1 MFNRLNLV
9 ERNFLCTFA
18 VDMNENQYKNMKKY
32 RLVLVF
38 LMAMVQN
45 VGAQEQ
51 SVSKPGTPIRTLS
64 SASDFARLYVGA
76 VEPQYPKSLWHDMP
90 YYKGNTNM
98 YKGRISYHGVV
109 YDNVQLRYD
118 QLKQCVVVL
127 PPGEKV
133 ICLPEQEYIDWFE
146 MDGHLYVH
154 DPEDSSRYASLL
166 CDGTSNGFRLYHSE
180 WMVYGRERT
189 FQGDKYLKTLNAE
202 EVYTLITPDSGMY
215 HVKRASDVAKII
227 PDQKKQIKQ
236 FAKKNHL
243 SFSKS
248 ERERSLVRV
257 INSLTGLP
265 LTPSRRGGTN
275 LVSGELDTPT
285 TSVISEAS
293 PTGGGLEEASSFI
306 PHPSSLPLEGGLIA
320 GIPVLDN
327 DSIRSAVGSSRTTV
341 YIVPGV
347 EKATASIADD
357 HELAEIVVVG
367 GRQSA
372 VKNMMMGAEKFKPQI
387 LKNIPSAFGES
398 DIMKIVLT
406 LPGVTTVG
414 EASSGYNVRGGA
426 TDQNLILFNGGTV
439 YNPSHLFG
447 LFTSFNSDAVED
459 VELFK
464 SSIPVEYGGRIS
476 SVLKVVSKEANMQK
490 FTGSASIGA
499 LTSKANLEIP
509 IVKDHVSLLLNGR
522 TTYSDWIMKR
532 LPEKSG
538 YKNGT
543 ANFNDFGGV
552 LTWKLNNMHRLKI
565 YGYWSND
572 RFSFSTK
579 DNYGYQ
585 NRNFSAE
592 WRSILN
598 DRLTATVS
606 AGLDHYDYF
615 NEDRNTPTMAARL
628 SFGIDQLW
636 GKLHIRQRLSEK
648 NALSYGLSLQHYDV
662 QAGKYEPVGSQSFI
676 TTDQLQ
682 SEKALESAAYIDY
695 ERSLTEKL
703 SVSAGLRY
711 SMFNALGPRDVNHY
725 LEGELPSEE
734 TLLETR
740 SETGIIKTYHAPE
753 LRLSARYALQEN
765 LSLKAGF
772 NTMHQYIHKVSNT
785 AIMSPTDIWK
795 LSDLNIKPQNGW
807 QLAAGVYH
815 ETLGKKY
822 EFSAEVYYKHIG
834 DYLNYRSSAVLLMNH
849 HLETDVIS
857 TKGRAYGLEL
867 QAKKPLGKMNGWVSY
882 TFSRSLVR
890 QDDKRVAMP
899 LNDGD
904 WYPSE
909 YDRPHEVK
917 AVLNYK
923 FTERYSLSS
932 NFNYATGRPTTLPA
946 GQYYDSYNQKYMP
959 YYTDRNTYRIP
970 DYMRLDLA
978 FNIEPTHKLT
988 SFFHTSFSMGV
999 YNALARR
1006 NAYSIYYVTEGGRVK
1021 GYQLSVF
1028 GSAIPFVSLN
1038 IRFN

>member
-1 MFNRLNLV
+1 MV
-9 ERNFLCTFA
+9 FA
-18 VDMNENQYKNMKKY
+18 LIVA
-32 RLVLVF
+32 V
-38 LMAMVQN
+38 VQKI
-45 VGAQEQ
+45 GAQEYF
-51 SVSKPGTPIRTLS
+51 SA
-64 SASDFARLYVGA
+64 ASDFARLYVGA
-76 VEPQYPKSLWHDMP
+76 VEPQYSKSLWHDIP

-109 YDNVQLRYD
+109 YDDVQLRFD

-127 PPGEKV
+127 SPVERV
-133 ICLPEQEYIDWFE
+133 VCLPEQEYVDWFE
-146 MDGHLYVH
+146 MDGHRYVH

-166 CDGTSNGFRLYHSE
+166 CDGSSNGLRLYHSI
-180 WMVYGRERT
+180 WKIYGRERS
-189 FQGDKYLKTLNAE
+189 FGGKKYLKTLEAE
-202 EVYTLITPDSGMY
+202 EQYMLMASDGAMY
-215 HVKRASDVAKII
+215 HVKRAKDVAKLF
-227 PDQKKQIKQ
+227 PEQKKQIKQ

-248 ERERSLVRV
+248 KREE
-257 INSLTGLP
+257 SLTRLVGSIEGVELATALESSAEETALANSQFSTHNSTP
-265 LTPSRRGGTN
+265 LSAIN
-275 LVSGELDTPT
+275 DSM
-285 TSVISEAS
+285 
-293 PTGGGLEEASSFI
+293 
-306 PHPSSLPLEGGLIA
+306 LIA
-320 GIPVLDN
+320 GIPVLDR
-327 DSIRSAVGSSRTTV
+327 DTV
-341 YIVPGV
+341 ETAASTHTKVYVVPGV
-347 EKATASIADD
+347 KKAKASIADD
-357 HELAEIVVVG
+357 QELAEIVVVG
-367 GRQSA
+367 GRQST
-372 VKNMMMGAEKFKPQI
+372 VNNTMMGAEKFKPQI

-476 SVLKVVSKEANMQK
+476 SVLKVTSKEANMQK
-490 FTGSASIGA
+490 FTGSASIGV
-499 LTSKANLEIP
+499 LTSKANIEIP

-522 TTYSDWIMKR
+522 TTYSDWILR
-532 LPEKSG
+532 QLPEKSG
-538 YKNGT
+538 YKNGS
-543 ANFNDFGGV
+543 ANFYDLGGV
-552 LTWKLNNMHRLKI
+552 LTWKLNNMHRLKVF
-565 YGYWSND
+565 GYWSND
-572 RFSFSTK
+572 KFSFSSQ

-585 NRNFSAE
+585 NRNISAE

-598 DRLTATVS
+598 ERVTATLS

-615 NEDRNTPTMAARL
+615 NEDRNTPSMAARL

-636 GKLHIRQRLSEK
+636 GKLHIRQRLSE
-648 NALSYGLSLQHYDV
+648 NQSLSYGLSVQHYNV
-662 QAGKYEPVGSQSFI
+662 QAGKYEPVGEKSCI
-676 TTDQLQ
+676 KTDQLQ
-682 SEKALESAAYIDY
+682 REKALESAVYIDY
-695 ERSLTEKL
+695 ERSLTDKL

-711 SMFNALGPRDVNHY
+711 SMFNALGPRDVNYYHDN
-725 LEGELPSEE
+725 ELPAEG

-740 SETGIIKTYHAPE
+740 HETGIIKTYHAPE
-753 LRLSARYALQEN
+753 LRLSARYVLQEN

-785 AIMSPTDIWK
+785 AIMSPTDMWK
-795 LSDLNIKPQNGW
+795 LSDLNIKPQKGW
-807 QLAAGVYH
+807 QLAAGIYH
-815 ETLGKKY
+815 ETAGKKY
-822 EFSAEVYYKHIG
+822 ELSAEVYYKHIS

-857 TKGRAYGLEL
+857 TKGQAYGIEL
-867 QAKKPLGKMNGWVSY
+867 QAKKPLGKLNGWVSY
-882 TFSRSLVR
+882 TFSRSMLR
-890 QDDKRVAMP
+890 QDDERVPIP

-946 GQYYDSYNQKYMP
+946 GKYYDSYNKTYMP
-959 YYTDRNTYRIP
+959 YYTNRNTYRIP

-988 SFFHTSFSMGV
+988 SFLHTSFSIGV
-999 YNALARR
+999 YNALARM
-1006 NAYSIYYVTEGGRVK
+1006 NAYSIYYVNEGGRVK
-1021 GYQLSVF
+1021 GYKLSVF
-1028 GSAIPFVSLN
+1028 GTAIPYVSLN

>member
-1 MFNRLNLV
+1 M
-9 ERNFLCTFA
+9 A
-18 VDMNENQYKNMKKY
+18 V
-32 RLVLVF
+32 
-38 LMAMVQN
+38 VQT
-45 VGAQEQ
+45 VGAQ
-51 SVSKPGTPIRTLS
+51 TYF
-64 SASDFARLYVGA
+64 SAASEFARLYVGP
-76 VEPQYPKSLWHDMP
+76 VEPQYSKTLWHDLP
-90 YYKGNTNM
+90 YYQGNTNM
-98 YKGRISYHGVV
+98 YKGRVSYHGVV
-109 YDNVQLRYD
+109 YDDVQLRFD
-118 QLKQCVVVL
+118 QLKQCIIVL
-127 PPGEKV
+127 PPGEKAFC
-133 ICLPEQEYIDWFE
+133 IPEQEYVDWFE
-146 MDGHLYVH
+146 MDGHRYVH
-154 DPEDSSRYASLL
+154 DVEDSLRYASLL
-166 CDGTSNGFRLYHSE
+166 CDGTANGIRLYHSV
-180 WMVYGRERT
+180 WKVFDRERT
-189 FQGDKYLKTLNAE
+189 FGGKKYLKTLATKE
-202 EVYTLITPDSGMY
+202 HYTVVTADGAMY
-215 HVKRASDVAKII
+215 HVKRAKDVAKLF
-227 PDQKKQIKQ
+227 PEQKKQIKQ
-236 FAKKNHL
+236 FVRNNHL
-243 SFSKS
+243 SFSRR
-248 ERERSLVRV
+248 ERE
-257 INSLTGLP
+257 NSLMRLVGEIKGEVKEVRDNSNHNLQPSALSPQPSTFTPQPSP
-265 LTPSRRGGTN
+265 LN
-275 LVSGELDTPT
+275 LIT
-285 TSVISEAS
+285 
-293 PTGGGLEEASSFI
+293 
-306 PHPSSLPLEGGLIA
+306 
-320 GIPVLDN
+320 GIPVLDS
-327 DSIRSAVGSSRTTV
+327 DTVETVGSGNTKV
-341 YIVPGV
+341 YVVPGV
-347 EKATASIADD
+347 KKAKASIADD
-357 HELAEIVVVG
+357 QELAEIVVVG
-367 GRQSA
+367 GRQST
-372 VKNMMMGAEKFKPQI
+372 VNNTMMGAEKFKPQI

-476 SVLKVVSKEANMQK
+476 SVLKVTSKEANMQK

-499 LTSKANLEIP
+499 LTSKANIEIP

-522 TTYSDWIMKR
+522 TTYSDWIMKH

-538 YKNGT
+538 YKNGS
-543 ANFNDFGGV
+543 ANFYDFGGV
-552 LTWKLNNMHRLKI
+552 LTWKLNDRHRLKV

-572 RFSFSTK
+572 KFSFSSE
-579 DNYGYQ
+579 DSYGYQ
-585 NRNFSAE
+585 NRNISAE

-598 DRLTATVS
+598 ERMTATLS

-615 NEDRNTPTMAARL
+615 NEDQNTPSMAARL

-636 GKLHIRQRLSEK
+636 AKLHLRQRMSEK
-648 NALSYGLSLQHYDV
+648 QSLSYGLSVQHYNV
-662 QAGKYEPVGSQSFI
+662 QAGKYEPVGEKSCIKS
-676 TTDQLQ
+676 DQLQ
-682 SEKALESAAYIDY
+682 REKALESAVYIDY

-711 SMFNALGPRDVNHY
+711 TMFNALGPRDVNY
-725 LEGELPSEE
+725 YYDNELPAEG

-740 SETGIIKTYHAPE
+740 HETGVIKTYHAPE

-795 LSDLNIKPQNGW
+795 LSDLNIKPQKGW
-807 QLAAGVYH
+807 QLAAGIYH
-815 ETLGKKY
+815 ETAGKKY
-822 EFSAEVYYKHIG
+822 ELSAEVYYKHIS

-857 TKGRAYGLEL
+857 TKGRAYGIEL
-867 QAKKPLGKMNGWVSY
+867 QAKKPLGKLNGWVSY
-882 TFSRSLVR
+882 TFSRSQLR
-890 QDDKRVAMP
+890 QDDERVPIP
-899 LNDGD
+899 LNNGD

-909 YDRPHEVK
+909 YDRPHEIK

-946 GQYYDSYNQKYMP
+946 GKYYDSYNQAYMP

-978 FNIEPTHKLT
+978 FNIEPTHRLT
-988 SFFHTSFSMGV
+988 SFLHTSFSIGV

-1006 NAYSIYYVTEGGRVK
+1006 NAYSIYYVSEAGRVK
-1021 GYQLSVF
+1021 GYKLSVF
-1028 GSAIPFVSLN
+1028 GTAIPYVSLN

>member
-1 MFNRLNLV
+1 MMTV
-9 ERNFLCTFA
+9 
-18 VDMNENQYKNMKKY
+18 
-32 RLVLVF
+32 
-38 LMAMVQN
+38 VQG
-45 VGAQEQ
+45 VRAQEYF
-51 SVSKPGTPIRTLS
+51 S
-64 SASDFARLYVGA
+64 SASNFARLYVGA
-76 VEPQYPKSLWHDMP
+76 VEAQYQTSVWHDNP
-90 YYKGNTNM
+90 YYKENTST

-109 YDNVQLRYD
+109 YDDVQLRYD
-118 QLKQCVVVL
+118 QYRQRVVVL
-127 PPGEKV
+127 SPALNVFCVPD
-133 ICLPEQEYIDWFE
+133 QEFVDWFE
-146 MDGHLYVH
+146 MDGHRFVH
-154 DPEDSSRYASLL
+154 DPEDSLRYASLL
-166 CDGTSNGFRLYHSE
+166 CDGKSNGVRLYHSVWKFYNGQRGVVGE
-180 WMVYGRERT
+180 KYTLSTLRT
-189 FQGDKYLKTLNAE
+189 LE
-202 EVYTLITPDSGMY
+202 HYTLITPGGENY
-215 HVKRASDVAKII
+215 HVERASDVAKVF

-248 ERERSLVRV
+248 KREQSLAKVVESLNRSERSEVRSETSEV
-257 INSLTGLP
+257 RSERSEVSSERIDSVTDSREKSNLSP
-265 LTPSRRGGTN
+265 LTPH
-275 LVSGELDTPT
+275 L
-285 TSVISEAS
+285 S
-293 PTGGGLEEASSFI
+293 PLSIDEK
-306 PHPSSLPLEGGLIA
+306 SLIT
-320 GIPVLDN
+320 GIPVLDSDTIALSN
-327 DSIRSAVGSSRTTV
+327 AKV

-347 EKATASIADD
+347 KKARASIADD
-357 HELAEIVVVG
+357 QELAEIVVVG
-367 GRQSA
+367 GRQST
-372 VKNMMMGAEKFKPQI
+372 VNNVMIGAEKFKPQI
-387 LKNIPSAFGES
+387 LKNIPSVFGEA

-476 SVLKVVSKEANMQK
+476 SVLKVVSKEANMRK
-490 FTGSASIGA
+490 FTGSASIGV
-499 LTSKANLEIP
+499 LTSKANIEIP

-522 TTYSDWIMKR
+522 TTYSDWILKH

-543 ANFNDFGGV
+543 ANFYDFGGV
-552 LTWKLNNMHRLKI
+552 LTWKLNDKHRLKL

-572 RFSFSTK
+572 RFSFSSE
-579 DNYGYQ
+579 DEYGYQ
-585 NRNFSAE
+585 NRNMSAE

-598 DRLTATVS
+598 EKVTATLS

-615 NEDRNTPTMAARL
+615 NDDEAIPYMASRL

-636 GKLHIRQRLSEK
+636 GKLHIRHRLTEK
-648 NALSYGLSLQHYDV
+648 QVFSYGLSVQHYDV
-662 QAGKYEPVGSQSFI
+662 QAGKYEPLGEESLI
-676 TTDQLQ
+676 KTDQLQ
-682 SEKALESAAYIDY
+682 KEKALESAIYVDY
-695 ERSLTEKL
+695 ERSLTDKL
-703 SVSAGLRY
+703 TVSAGLRY
-711 SMFNALGPRDVNHY
+711 SMFNALGPRDVNIYSNH
-725 LEGELPSEE
+725 ELPSEK

-740 SETGIIKTYHAPE
+740 HETGIIKTYHAPE
-753 LRLSARYALQEN
+753 IRLSTRYALQEN

-785 AIMSPTDIWK
+785 SIMSPTDIWK

-807 QLAAGVYH
+807 QLAAGIYY
-815 ETLGKKY
+815 ETAKKEY
-822 EFSAEVYYKHIG
+822 ELSAEVYYKHIG

-857 TKGRAYGLEL
+857 TKGKAYGVEL
-867 QAKKPLGKMNGWVSY
+867 QVKKPIGKVNGWVSY
-882 TFSRSLVR
+882 TFSRSLLC
-890 QDDKRVAMP
+890 QDDERVAVP

-923 FTERYSLSS
+923 FTERYSFSS

-946 GQYYDSYNQKYMP
+946 GQYYNSYNHRYMP
-959 YYTDRNTYRIP
+959 YYRDRNTYRIP

-988 SFFHTSFSMGV
+988 SFLHTSFSIGV
-999 YNALARR
+999 YNALARK
-1006 NAYSIYYVTEGGRVK
+1006 NAYNVYYVSEGNQIK
-1021 GYQLSVF
+1021 GYKLSVF
-1028 GSAIPFVSLN
+1028 GSAIPYVSLN